1 MSECCQNKYSKTQWV
16 VTVGVSV
23 ALLGAVFFGLSRSSY
38 KNYQVRNQLD
48 GVMLS
53 VNACRADVS
62 KIIQNTSA
70 NALSTS
76 LFGCD
81 GGASSGVKISRHLKS
96 IAVSHAG

>member
-1 MSECCQNKYSKTQWV
+1 MSQCCEQKFSKTQWA
-16 VTVGVSV
+16 VTLVTG
-23 ALLGAVFFGLSRSSY
+23 AAILGAAAYGLMRPLY
-38 KNYQVRNQLD
+38 KNYQVRTQLD